1 MNRELDG
8 KTAIVT
14 GGGSGIGRAISL
26 SFAARGLNI
35 TIADMNAESGEAVA
49 REIVQA
55 GGRAIAVRAD
65 VSNSADVSAFVER
78 TLAEFGAVSILVNNA
93 GVCRIKRLL
102 DTTDQDLDLIM
113 KSIVYGTILC
123 TREVWRCMREQGF
136 GHIIQ
141 ICSRAA
147 GWSPADEI
155 IYGTA
160 KTAQLKFS
168 LHLEAE
174 FNLANR
180 TREQSGKKEGH
191 FYTHVICPG
200 SVDTPL
206 NKKIGRTLPKER
218 MLAVED
224 VAELVLAV
232 AQHPERSWRDWGKEF
247 AGRSYKVIES
257 EMFGQFPNVIRI
269 RKDPGQSGS

>member
-1 MNRELDG
+1 VNVELNG

-26 SFAARGLNI
+26 SLGSCGANI
-35 TIADMNAESGEAVA
+35 SIADMDAESGEAVA
-49 REIVQA
+49 REITNA
-55 GGRAIAVRAD
+55 GGRAIAVRTD
-65 VSNSADVSAFVER
+65 VSNSSDVSSLVKQ
-78 TLAEFGAVSILVNNA
+78 TLNKFGAISILVNNA
-93 GVCRIKRLL
+93 GICRTRRLL
-102 DTTDQDLDLIM
+102 DTADQDIDLIM

-123 TREVWRCMREQGF
+123 TREVWRHMLDQGF

-147 GWSPADEI
+147 EWPPADEI
-155 IYGTA
+155 VYGTA
-160 KTAQLKFS
+160 KTAQLKFT
-168 LHLEAE
+168 LHLESE

-180 TREQSGKKEGH
+180 IREQNGKKRGDY
-191 FYTHVICPG
+191 FTHVICPR

-206 NKKIGRTLPKER
+206 NDKIGRTLPKEK

-232 AQHPERSWRDWGKEF
+232 AQHPEHSWRDWGNEF
-247 AGRSYKVIES
+247 TGRPYEVTGS
-257 EMFGQFPNVIRI
+257 ELFEQFPNVISI
-269 RKDPGQSGS
+269 RKRS